1 MDDFVARHESQ
12 GNGAGRGEA
21 SSVEI
26 PCPQPLFKLMLE
38 LWNTKRF
45 WFDYAMRK
53 PLDVDGTL
61 YQHLGNGRGPESLD
75 DGEMAELGPVV
86 EMK

>member
-1 MDDFVARHESQ
+1 
-12 GNGAGRGEA
+12 
-21 SSVEI
+21 
-26 PCPQPLFKLMLE
+26 MLE
-38 LWNTKRF
+38 SWNTKRF